1 MPSLCYTGKRR
12 VSLIANSISYH
23 IHGHTVHVDEGAE
36 GGYKHLAYELS
47 ASEAEVFFHEAKTR
61 GEAHFEDRHDHNFT
75 LTHSRAEAT
84 YTISRR

>member
-1 MPSLCYTGKRR
+1 M
-12 VSLIANSISYH
+12 SYH

-61 GEAHFEDRHDHNFT
+61 GEAHFEDRHGHNYV
-75 LTHSRAEAT
+75 LKYSHDIT
-84 YTISRR
+84 YTISQRKSEFS

>member
-1 MPSLCYTGKRR
+1 M
-12 VSLIANSISYH
+12 
-23 IHGHTVHVDEGAE
+23 HVDEGAE

-75 LTHSRAEAT
+75 LTHSRANAT
-84 YTISRR
+84 FTISRRA